1 MTQPTKPARPR
12 RSSGRAPAAK
22 SGTKP
27 SAERSATKPPREG
40 AAFEGGF
47 DLREVRHCACFHVR
61 RAARVVTSEYDA
73 ALAAVGLRS
82 TQYTVLCSLAG
93 PWEQPPTIARLA
105 EELLVEPSALSR
117 NVAVLARRKLVRM
130 IPGEDRRERVVI
142 LTPEGRRTFRAGF
155 PHWKRAQDALAERL
169 GGARLKQT
177 LAVLQA
183 LVAHAPGALESR
195 DPD

>member
-1 MTQPTKPARPR
+1 MTQPTRSPRGDKPKKTTK
-12 RSSGRAPAAK
+12 K
-22 SGTKP
+22 S
-27 SAERSATKPPREG
+27 AG
-40 AAFEGGF
+40 AGFEGG

-73 ALAAVGLRS
+73 ALSAVGLRA

-93 PWEQPPTIARLA
+93 PWQEPPTIARLA

-130 IPGEDRRERVVI
+130 IPGEDRRERVVV

-155 PHWKRAQDALAERL
+155 PHWKRAQDALSERL
-169 GGARLKQT
+169 GAARLKQT

-183 LVAHAPGALESR
+183 LVAHAPADR
-195 DPD
+195 ADAPDV